1 MVILVGGLALGLL
14 ATAGPAGAVKERP
27 LGPPRVTLVGDSITA
42 SYQDE
47 AAQALR
53 AQGYAVTGMGVPGTG
68 LLDADHCRR
77 QQAKRIAKTLPDVV
91 VLQYAGNM
99 FRPAC
104 RTPRPLVGSKKFV
117 RRWRKE
123 AKEITRVLTNKGAE
137 VIWVETPLATMVPY
151 SSTIPTLNEVFET
164 IGPTVDAAWP
174 ADPAMHDPDGLHL
187 SQEGQERLAT
197 EVVEVVDDTLP
208 AS

>member
-1 MVILVGGLALGLL
+1 
-14 ATAGPAGAVKERP
+14 
-27 LGPPRVTLVGDSITA
+27 
-42 SYQDE
+42 
-47 AAQALR
+47 
-53 AQGYAVTGMGVPGTG
+53 MGVPGTG